1 MSNEIKKLAASFQ
14 RYLRKEYSD
23 IKTIL
28 KFNSQFQL
36 LVSIVLS
43 AQTTDEN
50 VNKATKGLFKKYPNA
65 KLLSAA
71 KLRDIERLVFSTGFY
86 KVKSKNIHTLS
97 KVLVS
102 DYNSRIPKTI
112 DELVKLPGVGRK
124 TASVFLAETFD
135 QPTIAVDTHVLRVSH
150 RLGFS
155 SKRYDPIQTE
165 KELKQLFPKNF
176 WRYLSMSFV
185 QFGRD
190 VCNAKKPL
198 CNVCNFNN
206 SCKYFLSVNTY
217 PYIYLTHGSKHFYSL
232 YVWCTFIFFPLC
244 FTS

>member
-71 KLRDIERLVFSTGFY
+71 KLRDIESLVFSTGFY

-155 SKRYDPIQTE
+155 SRRYDPIQTE

-206 SCKYFLSVNTY
+206 SCKYFLSVNT
-217 PYIYLTHGSKHFYSL
+217 
-232 YVWCTFIFFPLC
+232 
-244 FTS
+244 

>member
-71 KLRDIERLVFSTGFY
+71 KLRDIESLVFSTGFY

-112 DELVKLPGVGRK
+112 DELVRLPGVGRK

-206 SCKYFLSVNTY
+206 SCKYFLSVNT
-217 PYIYLTHGSKHFYSL
+217 
-232 YVWCTFIFFPLC
+232 
-244 FTS
+244 

>member
-65 KLLSAA
+65 KLLAAA
-71 KLRDIERLVFSTGFY
+71 KLRDIESLVFSTGFY

-206 SCKYFLSVNTY
+206 SCKYFLSVNT
-217 PYIYLTHGSKHFYSL
+217 
-232 YVWCTFIFFPLC
+232 
-244 FTS
+244 

>member
-71 KLRDIERLVFSTGFY
+71 KLRDIENLVFSTGFY
-86 KVKSKNIHTLS
+86 KT
-97 KVLVS
+97 
-102 DYNSRIPKTI
+102 
-112 DELVKLPGVGRK
+112 
-124 TASVFLAETFD
+124 
-135 QPTIAVDTHVLRVSH
+135 
-150 RLGFS
+150 
-155 SKRYDPIQTE
+155 
-165 KELKQLFPKNF
+165 
-176 WRYLSMSFV
+176 
-185 QFGRD
+185 
-190 VCNAKKPL
+190 
-198 CNVCNFNN
+198 
-206 SCKYFLSVNTY
+206 
-217 PYIYLTHGSKHFYSL
+217 
-232 YVWCTFIFFPLC
+232 
-244 FTS
+244 

>member
-176 WRYLSMSFV
+176 LEISFNE
-185 QFGRD
+185 F
-190 VCNAKKPL
+190 C
-198 CNVCNFNN
+198 
-206 SCKYFLSVNTY
+206 T
-217 PYIYLTHGSKHFYSL
+217 
-232 YVWCTFIFFPLC
+232 VWQRCLQC
-244 FTS
+244 QKALV

>member
-1 MSNEIKKLAASFQ
+1 MSIEIKQLSSEFQ
-14 RYLRKEYSD
+14 KYLRKEYSD
-23 IKTIL
+23 IKTVL
-28 KFNSQFQL
+28 KYRSQFQL

-50 VNKATKGLFKKYPNA
+50 VNKATKGLFKEYPNA
-65 KLLSAA
+65 KSLASGRIT
-71 KLRDIERLVFSTGFY
+71 KIEKLVFSTGFY
-86 KVKSKNIHTLS
+86 KVKSKNIHSLA
-97 KVLVS
+97 KVLVKE
-102 DYNSRIPKTI
+102 YNSRIPKTI

-150 RLGFS
+150 RLGLS

-165 KELKQLFPKNF
+165 KELKSLFPKSF

-190 VCNAKKPL
+190 ICNAKKPL
-198 CNVCNFNN
+198 CNC
-206 SCKYFLSVNTY
+206 L
-217 PYIYLTHGSKHFYSL
+217 L
-232 YVWCTFIFFPLC
+232 Y
-244 FTS
+244 TSPSPRD

>member
-1 MSNEIKKLAASFQ
+1 MSNEIKKLAAKFQ
-14 RYLRKEYSD
+14 KYLHEEYSD

-28 KFNSQFQL
+28 KFRSQFQL

-50 VNKATKGLFKKYPNA
+50 VNKATKGLFKEYPNA
-65 KLLSAA
+65 KLLSEANL
-71 KLRDIERLVFSTGFY
+71 KDIERLVFSTGFY
-86 KVKSKNIHTLS
+86 KVKSKNIHSLS
-97 KVLVS
+97 KDLVNK
-102 DYNSRIPKTI
+102 YNSRIPKTI
-112 DELVKLPGVGRK
+112 EELIKLPGVGRK

-155 SKRYDPIQTE
+155 TKRHDPIQTE
-165 KELKQLFPKNF
+165 KELKLLFPKTF

-190 VCNAKKPL
+190 ICNAKKPL
-198 CNVCNFNN
+198 CNVCQFNN
-206 SCKYFLSVNTY
+206 SCKYYLSVNT
-217 PYIYLTHGSKHFYSL
+217 
-232 YVWCTFIFFPLC
+232 
-244 FTS
+244 

>member
-71 KLRDIERLVFSTGFY
+71 KLRDIESLVFSTGFY

-198 CNVCNFNN
+198 CNDCNFNN
-206 SCKYFLSVNTY
+206 SCKYFLSVNT
-217 PYIYLTHGSKHFYSL
+217 
-232 YVWCTFIFFPLC
+232 
-244 FTS
+244 

>member
-65 KLLSAA
+65 RLLSAA
-71 KLRDIERLVFSTGFY
+71 KLRDIESLVFSTGFY

-206 SCKYFLSVNTY
+206 SCKYFLSVNT
-217 PYIYLTHGSKHFYSL
+217 
-232 YVWCTFIFFPLC
+232 
-244 FTS
+244 

>member
-50 VNKATKGLFKKYPNA
+50 VNKVTKGLFKKYPNA

-71 KLRDIERLVFSTGFY
+71 KLRDIESLVFSTGFY

-206 SCKYFLSVNTY
+206 SCKYFLSVNT
-217 PYIYLTHGSKHFYSL
+217 
-232 YVWCTFIFFPLC
+232 
-244 FTS
+244 

>member
-71 KLRDIERLVFSTGFY
+71 KLRDIESLVFSTGFY

-135 QPTIAVDTHVLRVSH
+135 QPT
-150 RLGFS
+150 
-155 SKRYDPIQTE
+155 
-165 KELKQLFPKNF
+165 
-176 WRYLSMSFV
+176 
-185 QFGRD
+185 
-190 VCNAKKPL
+190 
-198 CNVCNFNN
+198 
-206 SCKYFLSVNTY
+206 
-217 PYIYLTHGSKHFYSL
+217 
-232 YVWCTFIFFPLC
+232 
-244 FTS
+244 